1 MIEVNLDEFKE
12 FYQDRLNDIYYKE
25 KKKVNKIL
33 SSIEENLRD
42 IYLCMDHFIQAGE
55 GKVSSKAERSLN
67 LFTSR
72 VKGSIDEMEIPEED
86 NINYENL
93 MKLMSS
99 LKSLFSDVSEIAR
112 KSLPKFKSEV
122 QSEIKELNYLTRKLG
137 KRQSLLEK
145 FLRKKYASGKISLKD
160 AEDLMKKIPKLYSL
174 KENIENAKRDLNE
187 FEEEYEK
194 YNNKVKT
201 LNEELGELEKN
212 KLFKKLKKRKKEI
225 FRFKLKI
232 KDQLHFKKALK
243 KLKFEINK
251 GDIPVSGVSVRDIDN
266 FLKRPVRNLVN
277 QSKDLRQFSSLLVQ
291 VRHVL
296 EENLLNI
303 KNETKEKTIEQ
314 INKFF
319 DDKKIQEDV
328 EKLRILKQEVKDL
341 KTEIKKVG
349 LADKVENLK
358 DEISHNSIQ
367 LDRAENNLNRK
378 KKDYLRYLARL
389 KKEREIFQNS
399 VERVIEEPIKLS
411 ITFSF

>member
-1 MIEVNLDEFKE
+1 
-12 FYQDRLNDIYYKE
+12 
-25 KKKVNKIL
+25 
-33 SSIEENLRD
+33 
-42 IYLCMDHFIQAGE
+42 
-55 GKVSSKAERSLN
+55 
-67 LFTSR
+67 
-72 VKGSIDEMEIPEED
+72 
-86 NINYENL
+86 
-93 MKLMSS
+93 
-99 LKSLFSDVSEIAR
+99 
-112 KSLPKFKSEV
+112 
-122 QSEIKELNYLTRKLG
+122 
-137 KRQSLLEK
+137 
-145 FLRKKYASGKISLKD
+145 
-160 AEDLMKKIPKLYSL
+160 
-174 KENIENAKRDLNE
+174 
-187 FEEEYEK
+187 
-194 YNNKVKT
+194 
-201 LNEELGELEKN
+201 
-212 KLFKKLKKRKKEI
+212 
-225 FRFKLKI
+225 FKLKI